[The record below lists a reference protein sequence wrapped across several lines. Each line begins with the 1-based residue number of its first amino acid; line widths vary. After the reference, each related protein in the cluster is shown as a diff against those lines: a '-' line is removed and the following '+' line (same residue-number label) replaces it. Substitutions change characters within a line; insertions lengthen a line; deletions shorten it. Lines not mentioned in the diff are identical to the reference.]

1 MIPKKIYLNE
11 QELHDAI
18 TCERMVSC
26 NEPCRDMTEE
36 YINLKQIWHD
46 ASEEP
51 DHNRTIVITTV
62 TNQVGIIPLGDNFV
76 WFWDLSKDSVRMWA
90 YISDLLPKEGKK

>member
-18 TCERMVSC
+18 IFERMVSC
-26 NEPCRDMTEE
+26 NEPYGDMTKE
-36 YINLKQIWHD
+36 YVNISQFWHD

-51 DHNRTIVITTV
+51 NHNRTIVITTV
-62 TNQVGIIPLGDNFV
+62 TNQVEIIPLGDNFV
-76 WFWDLSKDSVRMWA
+76 WFWNLSKDSVRMWA
-90 YISDLLPKEGKK
+90 YISDLLPKGGKK